1 MSYQIQY
8 DPPGGPSPTPASRHP
23 WLLTLCCFGAFL
35 FLVKTLWPEGQAM
48 LRRLLLPGDPETTQT
63 AAKNLIAALRWGEP
77 FYSAAKT
84 FCQEILAHG
93 TLG

>member
-8 DPPGGPSPTPASRHP
+8 APPGDHSPARSSRNP
-23 WLLTLCCFGAFL
+23 WLMTLFFFGAFL
-35 FLVKTLWPEGQAM
+35 FLVKTRWPEGQAM
-48 LRRLLLPGDPETTQT
+48 LQRLLLPGDPETTQT
-63 AAKNLIAALRWGEP
+63 ATRNLITALRWGEP

-84 FCQEILAHG
+84 FCQEILHG

>member
-1 MSYQIQY
+1 MSYQLQY
-8 DPPGGPSPTPASRHP
+8 DPPCDHSPARSSRHP
-23 WLLTLCCFGAFL
+23 WLMMLIFFGVFL
-35 FLVKTLWPEGQAM
+35 FLVKTHWPEGEAM

-63 AAKNLIAALRWGEP
+63 AAQNLVTALRWGEP

-84 FCQEILAHG
+84 FCQEILHG